1 MENIKNSTVD
11 INAMI
16 DAFEM
21 DQYFEYSFIDPN
33 TGEVT
38 HLTDDDEDEDE
49 GIPEHYIAL
58 PDSAEVNKFGI
69 MEDFCSLVE
78 NKKIQQNL
86 ENCLGGKGSFGR
98 FMATLHAHE
107 IQGDWYHYLHE
118 RLKEFSIQFC
128 KDNGLEY
135 HYTIPLRFR

>member
-1 MENIKNSTVD
+1 
-11 INAMI
+11 MI

-33 TGEVT
+33 TGEVI
-38 HLTDDDEDEDE
+38 HLTDDEEEEDEE
-49 GIPEHYIAL
+49 IPAHYIAL
-58 PDSAEVNKFGI
+58 PDRDEVNKFGL
-69 MEDFCSLVE
+69 MEDFCNLVE
-78 NKKIQQNL
+78 DKKIQQNL
-86 ENCLGGKGSFGR
+86 SNCLGGKGSFGR

-128 KDNGLEY
+128 KDNALQY
-135 HYTIPLRFR
+135 HYKTPERFRQP